1 MCSFWKYY
9 DSLPKYQPLITMEPD
24 MKFKKHTGTTASFYR
39 RKRNW
44 PEIGMDILFEVIGS
58 ILIALAVHNFALS
71 AGFPM
76 TGFSGISIILNRFF
90 RIPIGISTIFLNI
103 PVAILCGRLI
113 GTSFLI
119 KSFRC
124 MVISSLFI
132 DYIAPL
138 LPSYQ
143 GMRLLAA
150 LVTGILGGVGYALIY
165 MRNSS
170 TGGADF
176 LIMALKSK
184 KPHLRLGTIAFL
196 IDVGIII
203 VGGLLFRDFDGILY
217 GMIVNY
223 LFAVVVDKMFYGINS
238 GKIAFIVTKQGKDI
252 CKLIEECSNRGSTI
266 LKSQGGY
273 RMEDKQTVMVVSSSK
288 QMYRILQE
296 VTRKDKDAFII
307 LLEAHEIHGKGFSV
321 I

>member
-1 MCSFWKYY
+1 
-9 DSLPKYQPLITMEPD
+9 
-24 MKFKKHTGTTASFYR
+24 MKTRNTKRTKTRLATKCKALLTKETLLSIGT
-39 RKRNW
+39 
-44 PEIGMDILFEVIGS
+44 DLLFEIFGS
-58 ILIALAVHNFALS
+58 LFIALAIHNFAVS

-76 TGFSGISIILNRFF
+76 TGFSGIAIILNRFF
-90 RIPIGISTIFLNI
+90 QIPIGLTTILLNI
-103 PVAILCGRLI
+103 PVAILCYRLI
-113 GTSFLI
+113 GGRFLM

-132 DYIAPL
+132 DYVAPL
-138 LPSYQ
+138 FPSYA

-150 LVTGILGGVGYALIY
+150 LVTGVLGGIGYAMIY
-165 MRNSS
+165 TRGSS

-176 LIMALKSK
+176 LIMAFKSQ

-203 VGGLLFRDFDGILY
+203 AGGLLFRDFDGILY

-223 LFAVVVDKMFYGINS
+223 LFAVMVDKVFYGLNS
-238 GKIAFIVTKQGKDI
+238 AKIAFIVTNQGKTI
-252 CKLIEECSNRGSTI
+252 CKTIEECSNRGSTI

-273 RMEDKQTVMVVSSSK
+273 RMEEKQTVMVVSNSK
-288 QMYRILQE
+288 EMYRILQE
-296 VTRKDKDAFII
+296 VAHKDQDAFII
-307 LLEAHEIHGKGFSV
+307 LLEAHEIHGNGFSV

>member
-1 MCSFWKYY
+1 M
-9 DSLPKYQPLITMEPD
+9 T
-24 MKFKKHTGTTASFYR
+24 
-39 RKRNW
+39 KRNNRINALSQCILKK
-44 PEIGMDILFEVIGS
+44 EKLVQIGTDLLFETVGS
-58 ILIALAVHNFALS
+58 LLIAIAIHNFAVS

-90 RIPIGISTIFLNI
+90 RIPIGLSTILLNI
-103 PVAILCGRLI
+103 PVAILCYRLI
-113 GTSFLI
+113 GKSFLLN
-119 KSFRC
+119 SLRC
-124 MVISSLFI
+124 MIISSLFI

-150 LVTGILGGVGYALIY
+150 LVTGILGGIGYALIY

-176 LIMALKSK
+176 LIMAFKSK

-203 VGGLLFRDFDGILY
+203 IGGLLFRDFDGILY

-223 LFAVVVDKMFYGINS
+223 LFATVVDKVFYGINS
-238 GKIAFIVTKQGKDI
+238 AKIAFIVTKHGETI
-252 CKLIEECSNRGSTI
+252 CKTIEECSNRGSTI

-296 VTRKDKDAFII
+296 VRYKDKEAFII
-307 LLEAHEIHGKGFSV
+307 LSEAHEIHGNGFSV
-321 I
+321 R